1 MGVSDPAF
9 PASQAF
15 DLIGSA
21 LGSSDAERKNAVK
34 KGGAIFA
41 FSLKNPQGEEQSWH
55 IDLKKEGVV
64 GKGVSPE
71 GEKADGMLASVSF

>member
-21 LGSSDAERKNAVK
+21 LGTSDADRKEAVK

-41 FSLKNPQGEEQSWH
+41 FVLKNPQGKEQSWH
-55 IDLKKEGVV
+55 IDLKNQGVI

-71 GEKADGMLASVSF
+71 GETPNGMSFC